1 MSKIKIH
8 ISNNHWKE
16 GFLPSDKEW
25 EKHSTITNE
34 EFEIRLDEYPE
45 IKDKIEYLVDWDED
59 NCVSSIKEADI
70 LLGW

>member
-8 ISNNHWKE
+8 VRNNHWKE
-16 GFLPSDKEW
+16 GFLPSDKEG

-34 EFEIRLDEYPE
+34 EFERGLEQYPE

-59 NCVSSIKEADI
+59 KYLSSMKEADI